1 MIVQPRSIAIIA
13 SREDIATLKNC
24 IASVLRACKDQP
36 AVVDVLVN
44 GNAALAHQLAKADLA
59 SPATCTLRL
68 WSIKQG
74 DKAHAWNE
82 YVHRIWP
89 GTGDA
94 YFLDGYVE
102 VDVNA
107 LDALHEALSASAN
120 AWGGTGIP
128 TSGRSA
134 AHLREVMLREG
145 GFHGNLNVLRA
156 HVMQKLKDSGFRLPL
171 GLYRTDSLTGALL
184 MFGLDPAAQQ
194 WDKQRIVVVPGAVWK
209 VRGLGR
215 LSYKNLVSHVKR
227 ILRQAQGE
235 LENRAVREHLAVR
248 RLAPNLLAP
257 TSQALV
263 NGWIAEQPEQARR
276 LFRKRPLCAYAAW
289 RLRAPRD
296 WSAATVAPVM
306 VANIGHPEDPPSQLY
321 RNKVINI

>member
-1 MIVQPRSIAIIA
+1 MSVQLRSIAIIA

-24 IASVLRACKDQP
+24 IASVVRACKDQP
-36 AVVDVLVN
+36 AVIDVLVN
-44 GNAALAHQLAKADLA
+44 GNAPLAHELAKAGLA
-59 SPATCTLRL
+59 SSDTCTLRL

-94 YFLDGYVE
+94 FFLDGYVE
-102 VDVNA
+102 VDVDA
-107 LDALHEALSASAN
+107 LDALHEALLASPS

-134 AHLREVMLREG
+134 AQLRDSMLREG

-156 HVMQKLKDSGFRLPL
+156 YVMHKLKESAFRLPL

-194 WDKQRIVVVPGAVWK
+194 WDKQRVVVVPGAVWK
-209 VRGLGR
+209 VRDLGR
-215 LSYKNLVSHVKR
+215 LTYKNIAAHFKR
-227 ILRQAQGE
+227 VLRQAQGE
-235 LENRAVREHLAVR
+235 LENRAVREHLAVQ
-248 RLAPNLLAP
+248 RLPPNQLAP

-263 NGWIAEQPEQARR
+263 NGWIAAQPSQARQ

-306 VANIGHPEDPPSQLY
+306 VANITRPAAAST
-321 RNKVINI
+321 